1 MRTILAFA
9 ILSSI
14 VPLFGSSYYTA
25 RLDDPRAIYLTQ
37 ETFPVKGDG
46 IADDSAGLQ
55 QAINTVQEK
64 TNQGILFVP
73 SGRYRLT
80 KTIYVWPGIR
90 LIGFG
95 RTRPAFVLAANTP
108 RFQQGP
114 AYMVFFAGAR
124 PNAENP
130 PPDANPGTF
139 YSAISNI
146 DIEIQEGNPGAVGIR
161 ARYAQ
166 HCFLAHMDF
175 HIGSG
180 LAGIH
185 DGGNVAEDLHFYG
198 GQYAIWTRKPSPGWQ
213 FTLID
218 VSFEGQREAAI
229 REHEAGL
236 TLIRPQF
243 KNVPTAISIDP
254 QYSEELWIKDGRME
268 DITGPAVIIS
278 NENSARTEINME
290 NVVCR
295 KVPVFAT
302 YRESG
307 KRVAAPAELYAVKTF
322 SHGLQ
327 YQDISSIPAIHDVY
341 ETTVLTALPAPAK
354 SDILDLPPIDTWVNI
369 RSLGAKGDGTTDDT
383 DTLRNAIA
391 RHRTIYLPS
400 GQYRVTDTITL
411 RPDTVLIGL
420 HPSVTRILLADSTP
434 GFEGVGPPKP
444 LLETPKG
451 GTNIVTGIGLY
462 TNGIN
467 PRAVAAKWMAGT
479 DSMMNDVR
487 FLGGHGTIDPNA
499 TAEEARKV
507 RRQIYN
513 DNHTGDSNPNRRWD
527 SQYPSL
533 WITGGGTF
541 VGIWTPSTFA
551 QAGLY
556 ISNTSTG
563 GRIYELSSE
572 HHVRNEVVLDHA
584 SNWQIYALQTEEE
597 RGEGGFALPLD
608 IRDSSNITF
617 ANLHMYRVVSSYQ
630 PFKYA
635 ASIAN
640 SSNIRFRNLHCY
652 SDSKVSFDSAIYDQ
666 THGIELRQREFSWLT
681 ISGAPP
687 EVRPSRPSALL
698 AEGAQVQK
706 LAGNFFNIS
715 GGAVDPAGNVYFAD
729 AKWQTIYCW
738 SAATRQLSK
747 VRDNALDPVQLFF
760 DKAGNL
766 MVVSYA
772 GEGTV
777 YAFRPGIADDGITLL
792 KAVPAASRP
801 GMTPVLPVDYWRN
814 ENDFL
819 ETIPVKQPYHYISPD
834 RTTFLPTAKD
844 FVTGELYYGSKLNS
858 TLRAFGFAPA
868 VPGQPYY
875 VTDEDEEKTY
885 SATIGDDGTISNL
898 KLFAER
904 GGESV
909 AWDEQGNVYLAAG
922 QVYVYNPAGE
932 LIDTIDIPER
942 PAQLLFGGRDG
953 KTLFVLARSSL
964 YAIQT
969 RYQGH

>member
-1 MRTILAFA
+1 M
-9 ILSSI
+9 SSV
-14 VPLFGSSYYTA
+14 VPLFATSYYSA
-25 RLDDPRAIYLTQ
+25 RLDDPKAIYLTRDN
-37 ETFPVKGDG
+37 FPVKGDG
-46 IADDSAGLQ
+46 VADDSAALQ

-73 SGRYRLT
+73 AGRYRLT
-80 KTIYVWPGIR
+80 RTIYIWPGIR

-95 RTRPAFVLAANTP
+95 SARPSFVLAANTP
-108 RFQQGP
+108 GFQQGP

-124 PNAENP
+124 PRANQP

-139 YSAISNI
+139 YSAVSNI
-146 DIEIQEGNPGAVGIR
+146 DFEIQDGNPGAVGIR
-161 ARYAQ
+161 AHYAQ

-198 GQYAIWTRKPSPGWQ
+198 GRYGIWTRKPSPGWQ

-218 VSFEGQREAAI
+218 VSFAGQREAAI

-268 DITGPAVIIS
+268 NISGPAVIIS

-295 KVPVFAT
+295 KVPVFAA
-302 YRESG
+302 YRESA

-327 YQDISSIPAIHDVY
+327 YQDIGSIPAIQDVY
-341 ETTVLTALPAPAK
+341 ETTVLSALPAPAK
-354 SDILDLPPIDTWVNI
+354 SDILDLPPIDTWVNV

-383 DTLRNAIA
+383 DALRNTIA
-391 RHRTIYLPS
+391 HHRTIYLPS

-434 GFEGVGPPKP
+434 GFEGAGGPKP

-451 GTNIVTGIGLY
+451 GTNVVTGIGLY

-467 PRAVAAKWMAGT
+467 PRAVAAKWMSGT

-507 RRQIYN
+507 RTQIYN
-513 DNHTGDSNPNRRWD
+513 DDHTADSNPNRRWD

-551 QAGLY
+551 QAGVY
-556 ISNTSTG
+556 ISNTSSN

-635 ASIAN
+635 ASITN
-640 SSNIRFRNLHCY
+640 SSDIRFRNLHCY

-666 THGIELRQREFSWLT
+666 THNIEIRQREFSWLT

-687 EVRPSRPSALL
+687 EVRASHASAVL
-698 AEGAQVQK
+698 AEGAKVEK
-706 LAGNFFNIS
+706 VASNFFNIF
-715 GGAVDPAGNVYFAD
+715 GGTVDQTGNVYFVD

-747 VRDNALDPVQLFF
+747 VRDNPLDPVQLFF

-766 MVVSYA
+766 IVVSYA
-772 GEGTV
+772 GKGTV
-777 YAFRPGIADDGITLL
+777 YAFRPGSTDGDITLL
-792 KAVPAASRP
+792 KAVPSAPRSA
-801 GMTPVLPVDYWRN
+801 MTPVLPVDYWRN

-819 ETIPVKQPYHYISPD
+819 ETIPVRQPYQYISPD
-834 RTTFLPTAKD
+834 QTTFLPAGEE
-844 FVTGELYYGSKLNS
+844 FVTGELYYGSKLNN

-868 VPGQPYY
+868 VAGQPYY
-875 VTDEDEEKTY
+875 VTDESGEKTY
-885 SATIGDDGTISNL
+885 SASIGDDGKISNL

-909 AWDEQGNVYLAAG
+909 TWDEKGNVYIAAG

-942 PAQLLFGGRDG
+942 PSQLLFGGSDG
-953 KTLFVLARSSL
+953 NTLFVLARTSL
-964 YAIQT
+964 YAVKV
-969 RYQGH
+969 RNRAH